1 MALAEERQAL
11 TVCGIFL
18 SRCIRPHT
26 FPSIKVFIVDDSTII
41 RLHLAEL
48 LMELGAI
55 EIAARS
61 DSAYEAAE
69 SIRQLELKP
78 QKTCR
83 RNRADQH

>member
-1 MALAEERQAL
+1 
-11 TVCGIFL
+11 
-18 SRCIRPHT
+18 
-26 FPSIKVFIVDDSTII
+26 
-41 RLHLAEL
+41 
-48 LMELGAI
+48 MELGAI